1 MRRPEKKNLNLSFF
15 IAQKCARLL
24 LVVLI
29 LTMGGTLRV
38 AVSGETGSVVFS
50 ATDLTIVS
58 AAQSHRFRVEIANT
72 RAKRERGLMAR
83 RNLDQ
88 DAGMLFIYEKP
99 RRIRMWMKNTFIPL
113 DMLFIDT
120 MGIIT
125 GIRANTIPHSTKT
138 IASSK
143 NVIGVLELNG
153 GTAARLGIKTGDR
166 IESDLFIP

>member
-1 MRRPEKKNLNLSFF
+1 MSFF

-29 LTMGGTLRV
+29 HTMGGTLRV